1 MNWFKNMLVTY
12 APRLLGAGAGMAAA
26 KIAETTGIVVDP
38 ATLVGVALAVY
49 AAVHKAASAKVN
61 PGDAASGRVAEAV
74 KVAAD
79 AGSTVIV
86 KPSV

>member
-1 MNWFKNMLVTY
+1 MNWLKNILITY
-12 APRLLGAGAGMAAA
+12 APRLLGAAAGMAAA
-26 KIAETTGIVVDP
+26 KIAETTGVVVDP

-49 AAVHKAASAKVN
+49 AGVHKAASAKVN

-79 AGSTVIV
+79 NGATVVV
-86 KPSV
+86 KPGL